1 MTYLGIIEF
10 EKQRLRQREIEV
22 EALVALASFGD
33 DGQKFMA
40 LRKLEEFAYP
50 ELLAEVIE

>member
-1 MTYLGIIEF
+1 MGVVSF
-10 EKQRLRQREIEV
+10 EKNRLRERKIEV